1 MRKRPHHAVL
11 AASLLAGLLNGCTII
26 GPSAVHSGRLAYNE
40 AVIQTDNQQMLLL
53 AVRSRY
59 GERSNLLS
67 VDSITANVSVT
78 TKAGIE
84 AGVGNND
91 NYAGNLVPI
100 SAGVSYEEN
109 PTISYT
115 PVGGEQYAQRLMS
128 PVSVTSLAQFTN
140 NMVKPAPVYYALVS
154 GINGIYN
161 PDFLSDAETHDKRF
175 DRIVT
180 IMTKLSRAHRLNWV
194 QDPGEKDHFSIVISH
209 YSPEYKDEVNELL
222 TLLGLAVP
230 KPGASRIAVPVSLA
244 LDGRDSGGIG
254 ITTRSVYQLL
264 EILSGAVEVP
274 EQDEASGVAV
284 DYPPPGGVGKH
295 LHVHFS
301 TTEPQHAFVAVRY
314 RGGWFYIDEK
324 DHTSK
329 QYFRLLTTL
338 LSINIAENTSRGAS
352 APILTVP
359 VSH

>member
-1 MRKRPHHAVL
+1 
-11 AASLLAGLLNGCTII
+11 
-26 GPSAVHSGRLAYNE
+26 
-40 AVIQTDNQQMLLL
+40 
-53 AVRSRY
+53 
-59 GERSNLLS
+59 
-67 VDSITANVSVT
+67 
-78 TKAGIE
+78 
-84 AGVGNND
+84 
-91 NYAGNLVPI
+91 
-100 SAGVSYEEN
+100 
-109 PTISYT
+109 
-115 PVGGEQYAQRLMS
+115 
-128 PVSVTSLAQFTN
+128 
-140 NMVKPAPVYYALVS
+140 
-154 GINGIYN
+154 
-161 PDFLSDAETHDKRF
+161 
-175 DRIVT
+175 
-180 IMTKLSRAHRLNWV
+180 
-194 QDPGEKDHFSIVISH
+194 
-209 YSPEYKDEVNELL
+209 L
-222 TLLGLAVP
+222 TLLGLAVA

-244 LDGRDSGGIG
+244 LDGRDGGGIG

-338 LSINIAENTSRGAS
+338 LSINIAENTSRGSS